1 MEFVIE
7 HANRGTRPLDFLAEG
22 YGGMK
27 KIYCT
32 CGRIVDIDDTY
43 FKRRMNLGKQ
53 VECSVC
59 RNARVSREIEDLNNH
74 FLGISEEECLV
85 SDLL

>member
-7 HANRGTRPLDFLAEG
+7 HANVGTRPLDFLATG
-22 YGGMK
+22 RNSMR
-27 KIYCT
+27 KIYCS
-32 CGRIVDIDDTY
+32 CGRIVDIDGGY

-59 RNARVSREIEDLNNH
+59 RNERVGREIDELNAH
-74 FLGISEEECLV
+74 FMGIDEPEV